1 MSHKC
6 YMFFCFKQKTAYEL
20 RISDWSS
27 DVCSSDLVE
36 HNRFHLLIVSRSFYG
51 VNDIAQA
58 KFPQDRIAAGNK
70 IERILRLRLLDDC
83 AVQLKHQGAAR
94 DRCGAGGEGESGI
107 KQTEEEQH
115 AQKDEPVLDGH
126 QNAPNTLYKAQPST
140 LSNC

>member
-1 MSHKC
+1 M
-6 YMFFCFKQKTAYEL
+6 

-27 DVCSSDLVE
+27 DVCSSDLNGIEPDFGGVRGELITVVGVCRGEGQHWLLRRPGSVQRLADTAQGHLAPTHEIIEVE

-83 AVQLKHQGAAR
+83 AVQL
-94 DRCGAGGEGESGI
+94 
-107 KQTEEEQH
+107 
-115 AQKDEPVLDGH
+115 
-126 QNAPNTLYKAQPST
+126 
-140 LSNC
+140 

>member
-1 MSHKC
+1 M
-6 YMFFCFKQKTAYEL
+6 

-27 DVCSSDLVE
+27 DVCSSDLAANGIEPDFGGVRGELITVVGVCRGEGQHWLLRRPGSVQRLADTAQGHLAPTHEIIEVE

-83 AVQLKHQGAAR
+83 AVQL
-94 DRCGAGGEGESGI
+94 
-107 KQTEEEQH
+107 
-115 AQKDEPVLDGH
+115 
-126 QNAPNTLYKAQPST
+126 
-140 LSNC
+140 